1 MLNAKLNPSARELY
15 LWMLRRQRHDRNL
28 KVDLQ
33 DFQAWASEYGE
44 KAYSDREVKD
54 AVKRLEQK
62 QLIAIASTEVTF
74 KIKESPE
81 RTLLPEDI
89 FLLEEFKAR
98 REKLS
103 SSLNPLMLVS
113 LVTLSSFLV
122 GLIPVA
128 VGLAVASKSQPTISA
143 HNPWQVLIHKD
154 SRGSQS
160 TRS

>member
-15 LWMLRRQRHDRNL
+15 FWMLRRQRHDRNL

-44 KAYSDREVKD
+44 KAYSHREVKD
-54 AVKRLEQK
+54 ALKRLQQK

-98 REKLS
+98 RKKVS

-143 HNPWQVLIHKD
+143 HNPWQVLIDKD
-154 SRGSQS
+154 SKGSHS